1 MARVSLPAPGAGHRR
16 YGAIISAAAAATA
29 ALFDEVREEHDSAR
43 HCLTTAL
50 DDFHKVMAALDAE
63 PAAAITERDTLR
75 GTRKDPDHRHFKFDR
90 RPP

>member
-1 MARVSLPAPGAGHRR
+1 MAGVSLPAPGAGHRR
-16 YGAIISAAAAATA
+16 HGAIINAADAATA
-29 ALFDEVREEHDSAR
+29 GLFDEVREERDSAR

-75 GTRKDPDHRHFKFDR
+75 AAHEEIQIIALQI
-90 RPP
+90 